1 MTFDDLVRWH
11 VSHMA
16 RNRRQQTARAGLPVY
31 LRNRLLNTLTTA
43 QYNRVIVRQE
53 ENWTYDWYNPA
64 TRTVECLDGYS
75 YWVGYARDG
84 DPAAVRAARRT
95 VHGP

>member
-1 MTFDDLVRWH
+1 
-11 VSHMA
+11 MA
-16 RNRRQQTARAGLPVY
+16 RYVAQLARAGLPAY
-31 LRNRLLNTLTTA
+31 LRNRLLNTLTLA

-64 TRTVECLDGYS
+64 TRNVACLDGYS

-84 DPAAVRAARRT
+84 
-95 VHGP
+95 GPRPR